1 MEIFLFYLLINFI
14 IFIPFKILNLDES
27 IKKYSGFKFFE
38 EINNE
43 LIGTTANNFVLIVQI
58 NNKEVKFF
66 QEIEIKAGMLKSFPN
81 ENLIIINEYEEE
93 KGFNLLNYYI
103 YDKNLKYQLQKKE
116 EFDFLQFTR
125 EDISIESYLYFN
137 YVS

>member
-1 MEIFLFYLLINFI
+1 MEIFLFYLQINFI
-14 IFIPFKILNLDES
+14 IFIPFKILNLNES

-93 KGFNLLNYYI
+93 KWINLLNYYMI
-103 YDKNLKYQLQKKE
+103 K
-116 EFDFLQFTR
+116 
-125 EDISIESYLYFN
+125 I
-137 YVS
+137 